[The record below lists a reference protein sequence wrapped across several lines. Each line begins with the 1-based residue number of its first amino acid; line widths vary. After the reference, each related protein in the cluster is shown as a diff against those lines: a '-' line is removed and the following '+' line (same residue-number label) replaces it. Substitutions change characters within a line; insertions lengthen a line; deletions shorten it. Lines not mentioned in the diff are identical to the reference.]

1 MDFGFTEKEDN
12 LRKELKEFART
23 ELPPDWKGG
32 GYAEEYCD
40 DEDWAVAQ
48 QISKKLAARGWL
60 TMAWPKEYGGLAA
73 THTEYLIYREEMAYN
88 MVPGTDMGVGGVS
101 WIGQSLILFGT
112 EEQKRKHLPGI
123 AAGKTY
129 WCTGYSEPE
138 AGSDLA
144 SLKCQAVR
152 KDDEYVINGQKVWTS
167 AAHRS
172 SWCWLA
178 VRTDPDAPKHKGIS
192 VILVDL
198 KIPGVTVNPLVNLA
212 GKLENAEVF
221 YDDVHVP
228 ADCLVGEENQG
239 WRYIMTALS
248 FERTAGI
255 DHLGRGLRLL
265 HDLIEYTKKTKRNG
279 KLMSEDLVVR
289 HKLAELAVECEVGRL
304 MCYNIAHM
312 EDKGLV
318 PGHEASMAKNYCAEL
333 GQRLSNTGLGIMG
346 MYGQLESGHQVPLGG
361 MVQTS
366 YLFGVGDTI
375 GGGTSEINRTVIAT
389 RGLGLPRG

>member
-1 MDFGFTEKEDN
+1 MDFDFTEEQEA
-12 LRKELKEFART
+12 LRKELKEFAKR

-40 DEDWAVAQ
+40 DETFAVAQ
-48 QISKKLAARGWL
+48 RISKKLAAKGWL
-60 TMAWPKEYGGLAA
+60 TMAWPKEYGGMGAS
-73 THTEYLIYREEMAYN
+73 HTDYLIYREEMAYN

-112 EEQKRKHLPGI
+112 EEQKKKHLPGI
-123 AAGKTY
+123 AAGETY

-144 SLKCQAVR
+144 ALKCRAV
-152 KDDEYVINGQKVWTS
+152 KKGDEYIINGQKVWTS
-167 AAHRS
+167 VAHRA

-192 VILVDL
+192 LFLVDL
-198 KIPGVTVNPLVNLA
+198 KTPGVTVNPLMNLA
-212 GKLENAEVF
+212 GLPENCEVF
-221 YDDVHVP
+221 FDDAHIP

-255 DHLGRGLRLL
+255 EHLGRNRRIVAELVK
-265 HDLIEYTKKTKRNG
+265 YTKETKRNG
-279 KLMSEDLVVR
+279 KPLSEDPVVR
-289 HKLAELAVECEVGRL
+289 HKLAELAIECEVGRL
-304 MCYNIAHM
+304 MCYNIAWM
-312 EDKGLV
+312 EDKGLI
-318 PGHEASMAKNYCAEL
+318 PGYEASMAKNFCAEL
-333 GQRLSNTGLGIMG
+333 GQRLSNIGLGIMDL
-346 MYGQLESGHQVPLGG
+346 YGQLEAGPRAPIRG
-361 MVQTS
+361 MVHTA
-366 YLFGVGDTI
+366 YLFSIGDTI
-375 GGGTSEINRTVIAT
+375 GAGTSEINRTLIAT